1 MRGFF
6 RVDMPRLEPTVYWP
20 DGAVTVSRC
29 AREDGAVA
37 GA

>member
-1 MRGFF
+1 MHSFL

-29 AREDGAVA
+29 TQEDGAVA